1 MSQFPAYPWKSKM
14 KEHSGTTQVLLRN
27 LRAKWKP
34 RILLTQRVSES
45 QKDKSGYGK
54 GKAHYKWYKIHK
66 KKTINIEATWKCQ
79 VSLLKVIYSAIPQ
92 ALWFLYNTQ
101 GLRMVYAMV
110 SVIWF
115 LKCHFMISNSFK
127 VSCPL
132 SLSFSMFL
140 KTLTK
145 IQKLSKPHHVAIF
158 VRLSPEITITLN
170 IWLSKKVSMVISD
183 FKTNKQTKQRLH
195 LDEEWRE
202 KWNKEIRTQK
212 DFRIYNINIDHQIK
226 GK

>member
-1 MSQFPAYPWKSKM
+1 M
-14 KEHSGTTQVLLRN
+14 KTQNSAHPKGL
-27 LRAKWKP
+27 W
-34 RILLTQRVSES
+34 VSEKR
-45 QKDKSGYGK
+45 QEWLWKREGPLQM
-54 GKAHYKWYKIHK
+54 IHK

-79 VSLLKVIYSAIPQ
+79 VSLLKIIYSAIPQ

-110 SVIWF
+110 PVIWF

-140 KTLTK
+140 KTK

-158 VRLSPEITITLN
+158 VRLSPEIAIRITLN
-170 IWLSKKVSMVISD
+170 IWLLKKVSMVISD

-202 KWNKEIRTQK
+202 K
-212 DFRIYNINIDHQIK
+212 
-226 GK
+226 